1 MLLFLIGCMDHYQ
14 SGASEW
20 IRVREGTFMEGD
32 LPSDDTA
39 TEPSIVYASG
49 AGYIVTQGTGN
60 ISYKGLATPD
70 AYSVAMAAEGIS
82 TGYWVVPLGGPD
94 VTQDNDLMLK
104 MTLDFLPEV
113 PYGLQTLSFVALDAA
128 GQPGPRYDSTVCVL
142 PDIAENNLA
151 ACSDEITPPNAVIS
165 LSWDTNVDLDL
176 VVVAPNGKVVTWNAP
191 STVIPVDGEVDRDEL
206 RAESTG
212 QLSRDSNADCVIDGI
227 RLESLIFPGEPL
239 AGDYQIYADLNS
251 ACDQSYV
258 NFALDLYRRVDAEDG
273 THPVEKTELG
283 TGELIALQQDDGS
296 ALGSYLTT
304 LTLP

>member
-1 MLLFLIGCMDHYQ
+1 MLFLLMGCMDNYQ

-32 LPSDDTA
+32 LPSDDAA

-70 AYSVAMAAEGIS
+70 AYSVAMSAEGIS

-94 VTQDNDLMLK
+94 VTQDNDLILK

-176 VVVAPNGKVVTWNAP
+176 VVVAPNGKIVTWNAP
-191 STVIPVDGEVDRDEL
+191 STVVPVDGEVDRDEL
-206 RAESTG
+206 KSESTG

-283 TGELIALQQDDGS
+283 TGELIALQQDDGTN
-296 ALGSYLTT
+296 LGSYLTT